1 MKVHHRI
8 RFLALS
14 GALLWS
20 GFAGATTLCDI
31 DPGSSVPIDVTGAC
45 SFASTQVDVVELT
58 SQNESN
64 TTATSNS
71 TQSGPGANDATSAGT
86 ATYPATDGTGG
97 SAGAEAFARGDTGT
111 FIALT
116 AFSSGLFIGE
126 FTATGGSPGA
136 LIPLTID
143 LGLNGALSVA
153 DNEPGG
159 QFALASII
167 LQFAAVD
174 SSLNELGSFIG
185 LATLATDFLSDYGSV
200 LNVALGFDPSEIT
213 ADGTTDCGG
222 TTGPHI
228 CRQVF
233 ATTDTVGFN
242 VVDGD
247 PFGLL
252 LSIVALAF
260 IAPGGLDLEAQS
272 DFLGT
277 ATIDIKAPGGVQ
289 VTASPANVAG
299 VPEPASLG
307 MMLAGLLAIG
317 AWRWRAGPRK
327 P

>member
-1 MKVHHRI
+1 MKVHRRI

-31 DPGSSVPIDVTGAC
+31 VPGMGVPIDVTGAC
-45 SFASTQVDVVELT
+45 SLASTQVDGIELRN
-58 SQNESN
+58 QNESN

-71 TQSGPGANDATSAGT
+71 TQSGPGANDATSAAT

-97 SAGAEAFARGDTGT
+97 SVGAEAFTKGDAGT
-111 FIALT
+111 SIALT
-116 AFSSGLFIGE
+116 AFSGGLFIGE
-126 FTATGGSPGA
+126 FTATGGSPGG

-159 QFALASII
+159 QFAFASIG
-167 LQFAAVD
+167 LQFVAVD
-174 SSLNELGSFIG
+174 SSQNELGSFSG
-185 LATLATDFLSDYGSV
+185 LATLAVVSDFGSV
-200 LNVALGFDPSEIT
+200 LIVALDGFDPGEIRP
-213 ADGTTDCGG
+213 DGNTDCGG
-222 TTGPHI
+222 TAGRHT
-228 CRQVF
+228 CRQIF
-233 ATTDTVGFN
+233 TTTDTVGFN

-252 LSIVALAF
+252 LSIEALAF
-260 IAPGGLDLEAQS
+260 VPRGLDLEAQS

-277 ATIDIKAPGGVQ
+277 ATIDIKAPDGVQ
-289 VTASPANVAG
+289 VTASPANVAA

-307 MMLAGLLAIG
+307 MMLVGLLGIG
-317 AWRWRAGPRK
+317 AGRWRAGPCTA
-327 P
+327 